1 MFNTVDIRLGAP
13 QISAISF
20 QQEPTMSEGHIQ
32 RDIPGGA
39 SLKMW
44 VEGVQIEDAAIKQME
59 NVARLPIIH
68 GHVAAM
74 PDCHWGMGATVG
86 SVIPT
91 KSAIIPAAV
100 GVDIGCGMMA
110 WKLTLKA
117 KDLPDSLAKL
127 RADIERAVPH
137 GFVSTQGRARKGGWE
152 IVPDSVSARWRD
164 LDERYGRI
172 IDKHPRISHK
182 SPAHQLGSLGTGNHF
197 IELCL
202 DENDDMWVMLHSGSR
217 GPGNNIGRY
226 FIELAKRD
234 MRAHIANLPDENL
247 AYLSEG
253 TAHFDDYVEALTWA
267 QDYAWENRQAMMDA
281 VLRTLRKHLPKFKI
295 GDMAVNCHHNYATV
309 EHHFGADV
317 WVTRKGAV
325 RARKGDLGIIPGSM
339 GTGSFIV
346 RGKGNADSLCSC
358 SHGAGRAMSRTE
370 AKQRITLSDH
380 RKATEGI
387 ECRKDK
393 DVIDE
398 SPAAYK
404 DISSVIEAQRDLI
417 EVVHHLRQVL
427 NVKG

>member
-1 MFNTVDIRLGAP
+1 
-13 QISAISF
+13 
-20 QQEPTMSEGHIQ
+20 MSTPFEQ
-32 RDIPGGA
+32 RDVPGGA
-39 SLKMW
+39 PLKMW
-44 VEGVQIEDAAIKQME
+44 VKGVALDDEAIKQME

-74 PDCHWGMGATVG
+74 PDCHWGLGATVG

-91 KSAIIPAAV
+91 RSAIIPAAV

-110 WKLTLKA
+110 WQLSLKA
-117 KDLPDSLAKL
+117 KDLPDNLSKL

-137 GFVSTQGRARKGGWE
+137 GFVSTKGRARKGAWE
-152 IVPDSVSARWRD
+152 IVPDSVGARWRD
-164 LDERYGRI
+164 LDERYRRI
-172 IDKHPRISHK
+172 VDKHPRISHK
-182 SPAHQLGSLGTGNHF
+182 TPVHQLGSLGTGNHF

-202 DENDDMWVMLHSGSR
+202 DENDAVWVMLHSGSR

-226 FIELAKRD
+226 FIELAKKD
-234 MRAHIANLPDENL
+234 MRAHLVNLPDENL

-253 TAHFDDYVEALTWA
+253 TEHFDDYVEALNWA
-267 QDYAWENRQAMMDA
+267 QDYAWENRQAMMDT
-281 VLRTLRKHLPKFKI
+281 VLRTLRQHLPKFKL
-295 GDMAVNCHHNYATV
+295 GELAVNCHHNYATI

-325 RARKGDLGIIPGSM
+325 RAREGDLGIIPGSM

-346 RGKGNADSLCSC
+346 RGKGSADSLCSC

-370 AKQRITLSDH
+370 AKQRITLADH
-380 RKATEGI
+380 RAATEGI

-404 DISSVIEAQRDLI
+404 DISAVMAAQSDLI
-417 EVVHHLRQVL
+417 EVVHRLRQVL

>member
-1 MFNTVDIRLGAP
+1 MTSNHEHGDV
-13 QISAISF
+13 
-20 QQEPTMSEGHIQ
+20 
-32 RDIPGGA
+32 PGGA
-39 SLKMW
+39 PLKLW
-44 VEGVQIEDAAIKQME
+44 AKGVHVGDEAIQQMV

-91 KSAIIPAAV
+91 RAAIIPAAV

-127 RADIERAVPH
+127 RSDIERAVPH
-137 GFVSTQGRARKGGWE
+137 GFISTKGRARKGGWE
-152 IVPDSVSARWRD
+152 VVPDSVGSRWRD
-164 LDERYGRI
+164 LEEGYRRI

-182 SPAHQLGSLGTGNHF
+182 TPAHQLGSLGTGNHF
-197 IELCL
+197 IEVCL
-202 DENDDMWVMLHSGSR
+202 DENDDVWVMLHSGSR

-226 FIELAKRD
+226 FIELAKKD

-253 TAHFDDYVEALTWA
+253 TTHFDDYVEALMWA

-309 EHHFGADV
+309 EHHYGADV

-325 RARKGDLGIIPGSM
+325 RARAGDLGIIPGSM

-346 RGKGNADSLCSC
+346 RGKGNAESLCSC
-358 SHGAGRAMSRTE
+358 SHGAGRAMSRTQ
-370 AKQRITLSDH
+370 AKQQITLADH
-380 RKATEGI
+380 RAATEGI

-404 DISSVIEAQRDLI
+404 DISAVIAAQSDLI